1 MSWSNWIPVEA
12 DRSSIGVGIFL
23 PGRIGWPDAIRK
35 EIGDP
40 RPRIMPADLDE
51 DNAAIKAKLGVD
63 AYETAYNSGQRLT
76 LNEAVVIA
84 AGRK

>member
-1 MSWSNWIPVEA
+1 MQ
-12 DRSSIGVGIFL
+12 
-23 PGRIGWPDAIRK
+23 
-35 EIGDP
+35 
-40 RPRIMPADLDE
+40 ADLDE